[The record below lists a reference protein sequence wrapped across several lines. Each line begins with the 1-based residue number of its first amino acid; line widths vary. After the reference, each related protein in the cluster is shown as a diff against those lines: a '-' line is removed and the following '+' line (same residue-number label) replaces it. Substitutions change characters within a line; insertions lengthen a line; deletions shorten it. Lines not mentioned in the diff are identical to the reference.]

1 MLALFVGLLLIFAQ
15 FYGTPTASLQSVK
28 EQHTLQNNSTEG
40 ALELIVAFS
49 SASYMETEGTR
60 HVYATVTAVPAPDRE
75 VTVNIAVA
83 GSGAT
88 LPNHPDGSVTIAC
101 GETSVEVAI
110 QFQDDS
116 GSVTLTLS
124 LPADTANVALGN
136 PSSAVITVGN
146 PPPIFAPNTPVELS
160 VPENSGAG
168 EAVGVV
174 AASDPGDT
182 LSYRLSGEGSD
193 KFEMDD
199 TGRITVKSGA
209 VLDYESQPTHTV
221 TVTATDSA
229 DQSVAVNV
237 AIRMVDVD
245 EPPPP
250 VAPMSI
256 KRNADNPTSTLDVS
270 WTAPVVPS
278 DVPPITGYE
287 LQYREQ
293 GETDWNTHTMAETVT
308 ETTIDN
314 LLSNTVY
321 EVWVRSANDE
331 GESVW
336 SLSDGTTDMADLVV
350 TFGSDTYTESPGT
363 RTVATKVTVSPKA
376 DRTVRLNIE
385 IVGEGAVL
393 SRHPNGQAAIRR
405 RAGLVTVP
413 VEFQNDTGS
422 VTLTVSLL
430 GKPERIT
437 LGNPSSTVVSIQDN
451 QPPVF
456 GPGTPTE
463 LPVRE
468 NSNVGQ
474 RVGTVQAMDPGD
486 TLTYELSG
494 IGSDK
499 FSIDNSGLIG
509 VGTDANLDYEGKA
522 SYTVTVTAKDSANQE
537 VSIDVTVSISD
548 VDEPP
553 PAPNSLTAAPAAADG
568 HTTLEVEWMAPSTP
582 DGVPEITGYEVG
594 YRAQEETSW
603 TGHPAAGQATVVHI
617 DDLSSNT
624 VYEVRVRAINDEGE
638 SDWVQGSGTT
648 DMAEPAIGDVDS
660 QTPAPTRPPGG
671 GGSVNVVGANA
682 APQFIEGRSTVRR
695 VDENLPPGSGI
706 GQPVEAHDS
715 DPNDEVTYFLA
726 GVDLMSFQIDEQS
739 GQIVSIE
746 SLDFEEKAS
755 YAVRVIARDKRRGTA
770 RIEVTIEVNNV
781 DEEGFTSLTVDETS
795 PQGTITATLRDSD
808 SGVSD
813 VRWQWEVS
821 RDGGNTWT
829 DILRAGSASYTPMH
843 GDLNNLVR
851 AVAYYTD
858 GHGPAKIAGNEA
870 VLVKRAQP
878 PPPTPTPV
886 PTPTPTLKPTPYPT
900 STPAPITTPTL
911 KPTPYP
917 TSTPEPIATPTL
929 TPSPTPKPTPTP
941 TASPTATPI
950 PTASPIPTAAPSPM
964 AMQVPTASPVPR
976 PTPSPTATTVPT
988 ATPSPTPT
996 PVPTREDSSGVQTP
1010 DAVAPLTDAK
1020 GGGIPRWMYVLV
1032 PAVIVVGAAARLA
1045 ARMTR
1050 R

>member
-49 SASYMETEGTR
+49 SASYAENEGTR
-60 HVYATVTAVPAPDRE
+60 TVYAMLTAVPAPNRE
-75 VTVNIAVA
+75 VTVNVAVA

-101 GETSVEVAI
+101 EETSVEVAV

-116 GSVTLTLS
+116 SSVTLTLS
-124 LPADTANVALGN
+124 LPADTANVTLGS
-136 PSSAVITVGN
+136 PSNAVITVGN
-146 PPPIFAPNTPVELS
+146 PPPVFAPNTPVEFS
-160 VPENSGAG
+160 VSENSGAG
-168 EAVGVV
+168 DAVGVV

-193 KFEMDD
+193 KFEVDD

-209 VLDYESQPTHTV
+209 VLDYESQPIHTV

-287 LQYREQ
+287 LQYRER
-293 GETDWNTHTMAETVT
+293 GETDWNTHTKAETVT
-308 ETTIDN
+308 QTTVDN

-321 EVWVRSANDE
+321 EVWVRSVNDE

-363 RTVATKVTVSPKA
+363 RTVATKVTVNPKA

-422 VTLTVSLL
+422 VTLTVSLS
-430 GKPERIT
+430 GRAEKVT
-437 LGNPSSTVVSIQDN
+437 LGSPASTVVSINDN
-451 QPPVF
+451 LPPVF
-456 GPGTPTE
+456 GPDTPTE
-463 LPVRE
+463 FSVAE
-468 NSNVGQ
+468 NSGVGQ
-474 RVGTVQAMDPGD
+474 SVGTVQATDPGD

-499 FSIDNSGLIG
+499 FIIDNSGLIA
-509 VGTDANLDYEGKA
+509 VGADANLDYEGKA
-522 SYTVTVTAKDSANQE
+522 SYTVTVTAKDSANQK

-553 PAPNSLTAAPAAADG
+553 VAPDSLSAAPAAADG
-568 HTTLEVEWMAPSTP
+568 HTTLKVEWMAPSMP
-582 DGVPEITGYEVG
+582 DGVPEITGYQVG
-594 YRAQEETSW
+594 YRAQGETSW
-603 TGHPAAGQATVVHI
+603 TGHPTDRQATVVYI
-617 DDLSSNT
+617 DNLSSNT
-624 VYEVRVRAINDEGE
+624 VYEVQVRAINHEGE
-638 SDWVQGSGTT
+638 SDWAQGSGTT
-648 DMAEPAIGDVDS
+648 DMAEPAIGDVDP
-660 QTPAPTRPPGG
+660 QMPAPPRPPGG
-671 GGSVNVVGANA
+671 GSSGSVVVGANA

-695 VDENLPPGSGI
+695 VYENLPPGSGI

-715 DPNDEVTYFLA
+715 DPNDEMTYLLA
-726 GVDLMSFQIDEQS
+726 GVDLMSFGIDEKS
-739 GQIVSIE
+739 GQIVVLGT
-746 SLDFEEKAS
+746 LDFEKKAVYS
-755 YAVRVIARDKRRGTA
+755 VRVIARDKRRGTA

-795 PQGTITATLRDSD
+795 PQGTITATLSDSD
-808 SGVSD
+808 GGVSD
-813 VRWQWEVS
+813 VRWQWETS
-821 RDGGNTWT
+821 SDGGGAWR
-829 DILRAGSASYTPMH
+829 DIPGTVLASFTPAH

-851 AVAYYTD
+851 AVVYYTD
-858 GHGPAKIAGNEA
+858 GHGPGKIAGNEA
-870 VLVKRAQP
+870 VLVERAQP

-911 KPTPYP
+911 
-917 TSTPEPIATPTL
+917 

-941 TASPTATPI
+941 TASPTATPF
-950 PTASPIPTAAPSPM
+950 PTASPIPTATPSPM
-964 AMQVPTASPVPR
+964 AMQVPTATRVPR

-996 PVPTREDSSGVQTP
+996 PVPTREDSSGAQTP
-1010 DAVAPLTDAK
+1010 DAVAPPTDAE
-1020 GGGIPRWMYVLV
+1020 GGGIPTWIYVIV
-1032 PAVIVVGAAARLA
+1032 AAVIVGGAAARLA

>member
-49 SASYMETEGTR
+49 SASYAENEGTR
-60 HVYATVTAVPAPDRE
+60 TVYATLTAVPAPNRE
-75 VTVNIAVA
+75 VTVNVAVA

-88 LPNHPDGSVTIAC
+88 LPNHPDGSVTIVC
-101 GETSVEVAI
+101 GETSVEVAV
-110 QFQDDS
+110 QFQVDS

-124 LPADTANVALGN
+124 LPADTVNVTLGN

-146 PPPIFAPNTPVELS
+146 PPPVFAPNTPLELS

-174 AASDPGDT
+174 AASDPGDNLT
-182 LSYRLSGEGSD
+182 YRLSGEGLD
-193 KFEMDD
+193 KFKVDD

-287 LQYREQ
+287 LQYRER
-293 GETDWNTHTMAETVT
+293 GETDWNTHTKAETVT
-308 ETTIDN
+308 QTTVDN

-321 EVWVRSANDE
+321 EVWVRSVNDE

-430 GKPERIT
+430 GRPERIT

-463 LPVRE
+463 LSVRE
-468 NSNVGQ
+468 NSSVGQ
-474 RVGTVQAMDPGD
+474 AVGTVQATDPGD
-486 TLTYELSG
+486 TLTYRLSG
-494 IGSDK
+494 EGSET
-499 FSIDNSGLIG
+499 FGIDNSGLII
-509 VGTDANLDYEGKA
+509 VGGDANLDYEGKA
-522 SYTVTVTAKDSANQE
+522 SYAITVTAKDSANQE

-548 VDEPP
+548 MDEPP
-553 PAPNSLTAAPAAADG
+553 AAPDSLSAAPAAADG
-568 HTTLEVEWMAPSTP
+568 HTTLKVEWMAPSMP
-582 DGVPEITGYEVG
+582 DGVPEITGYQVG
-594 YRAQEETSW
+594 YRAQGETSW
-603 TGHPAAGQATVVHI
+603 TGHPADRQATVVHI

-624 VYEVRVRAINDEGE
+624 VYEVQVRAINHEGE
-638 SDWVQGSGTT
+638 SDWAQGSGTT

-660 QTPAPTRPPGG
+660 QMPASPRPPGG
-671 GGSVNVVGANA
+671 GSSGSVVVAANA

-726 GVDLMSFQIDEQS
+726 GVDLMSFGIDEKS
-739 GQIVSIE
+739 GQIGVLGT
-746 SLDFEEKAS
+746 LDFEKKVAYS
-755 YAVRVIARDKRRGTA
+755 VRVIARDNSRGTA

-808 SGVSD
+808 GGVSD

-870 VLVKRAQP
+870 VLVERAQP

-886 PTPTPTLKPTPYPT
+886 PTQTPTLKPTRTLKPTPYPT
-900 STPAPITTPTL
+900 STPAPIT
-911 KPTPYP
+911 
-917 TSTPEPIATPTL
+917 TPTL

-941 TASPTATPI
+941 TASPTATPT
-950 PTASPIPTAAPSPM
+950 PTASPTPTAAPTPTVVQ
-964 AMQVPTASPVPR
+964 APTATPVLM
-976 PTPSPTATTVPT
+976 PTRSPTATTVPT

-996 PVPTREDSSGVQTP
+996 PVPTREDSSGAQTP
-1010 DAVAPLTDAK
+1010 DAVAPPTDAK
-1020 GGGIPRWMYVLV
+1020 GGGIPTWIYVIV
-1032 PAVIVVGAAARLA
+1032 AAVIVGGAAAMLA

>member
-49 SASYMETEGTR
+49 SASYTENEGTR
-60 HVYATVTAVPAPDRE
+60 TVYATVTAAPAPDRE

-237 AIRMVDVD
+237 TIRMVDVD

-287 LQYREQ
+287 LQYRER
-293 GETDWNTHTMAETVT
+293 GETDWNTQTKAETVT

-331 GESVW
+331 GASVW

-422 VTLTVSLL
+422 VTLTVSL
-430 GKPERIT
+430 
-437 LGNPSSTVVSIQDN
+437 
-451 QPPVF
+451 
-456 GPGTPTE
+456 
-463 LPVRE
+463 
-468 NSNVGQ
+468 
-474 RVGTVQAMDPGD
+474 
-486 TLTYELSG
+486 
-494 IGSDK
+494 
-499 FSIDNSGLIG
+499 
-509 VGTDANLDYEGKA
+509 
-522 SYTVTVTAKDSANQE
+522 
-537 VSIDVTVSISD
+537 
-548 VDEPP
+548 
-553 PAPNSLTAAPAAADG
+553 PA
-568 HTTLEVEWMAPSTP
+568 W
-582 DGVPEITGYEVG
+582 
-594 YRAQEETSW
+594 
-603 TGHPAAGQATVVHI
+603 
-617 DDLSSNT
+617 
-624 VYEVRVRAINDEGE
+624 
-638 SDWVQGSGTT
+638 
-648 DMAEPAIGDVDS
+648 
-660 QTPAPTRPPGG
+660 
-671 GGSVNVVGANA
+671 
-682 APQFIEGRSTVRR
+682 
-695 VDENLPPGSGI
+695 
-706 GQPVEAHDS
+706 
-715 DPNDEVTYFLA
+715 
-726 GVDLMSFQIDEQS
+726 
-739 GQIVSIE
+739 
-746 SLDFEEKAS
+746 
-755 YAVRVIARDKRRGTA
+755 
-770 RIEVTIEVNNV
+770 
-781 DEEGFTSLTVDETS
+781 
-795 PQGTITATLRDSD
+795 
-808 SGVSD
+808 
-813 VRWQWEVS
+813 
-821 RDGGNTWT
+821 
-829 DILRAGSASYTPMH
+829 
-843 GDLNNLVR
+843 
-851 AVAYYTD
+851 
-858 GHGPAKIAGNEA
+858 
-870 VLVKRAQP
+870 
-878 PPPTPTPV
+878 
-886 PTPTPTLKPTPYPT
+886 
-900 STPAPITTPTL
+900 
-911 KPTPYP
+911 
-917 TSTPEPIATPTL
+917 
-929 TPSPTPKPTPTP
+929 
-941 TASPTATPI
+941 
-950 PTASPIPTAAPSPM
+950 
-964 AMQVPTASPVPR
+964 
-976 PTPSPTATTVPT
+976 
-988 ATPSPTPT
+988 
-996 PVPTREDSSGVQTP
+996 
-1010 DAVAPLTDAK
+1010 
-1020 GGGIPRWMYVLV
+1020 
-1032 PAVIVVGAAARLA
+1032 
-1045 ARMTR
+1045 
-1050 R
+1050 

>member
-49 SASYMETEGTR
+49 SASYAENKGTR
-60 HVYATVTAVPAPDRE
+60 TVYATVTAAPAPDRE

-124 LPADTANVALGN
+124 LPADTANVTLGN

-146 PPPIFAPNTPVELS
+146 PPPIFVPNIPVELAVS
-160 VPENSGAG
+160 ENSGAG
-168 EAVGVV
+168 ETVGVV

-182 LSYRLSGEGSD
+182 LSYRLSGIGSD
-193 KFEMDD
+193 KFEVDD

-270 WTAPVVPS
+270 WAAPVVPS

-293 GETDWNTHTMAETVT
+293 GKTDWNTQTMAETVT

-331 GESVW
+331 GASVW

-363 RTVATKVTVSPKA
+363 RTVATEVTVSPKA
-376 DRTVRLNIE
+376 DRPVRINIE

-422 VTLTVSLL
+422 VTLTVSLPAEVE
-430 GKPERIT
+430 KVT
-437 LGNPSSTVVSIQDN
+437 LGSPSTAVVSIGDN
-451 QPPVF
+451 RPPAF
-456 GPGTPTE
+456 GSDTPTE
-463 LPVRE
+463 LSIVE
-468 NSNVGQ
+468 NSGAGQ
-474 RVGTVQAMDPGD
+474 SVGTVQATDPGD

-522 SYTVTVTAKDSANQE
+522 SYTVTVTAKDSANQSA
-537 VSIDVTVSISD
+537 SIGVTVSLFD

-553 PAPNSLTAAPAAADG
+553 PAPDSVTVASAAADG
-568 HTTLEVEWMAPSTP
+568 HTTLKVEWMAPSLP
-582 DGVPEITGYEVG
+582 DGVPEITGYQVG
-594 YRAQEETSW
+594 YRAQGETSW
-603 TGHPAAGQATVVHI
+603 TGHPAAGQVTVVHI

-638 SDWVQGSGTT
+638 SDWVQGRGMT
-648 DMAEPAIGDVDS
+648 DMAEPAVGDGDS
-660 QTPAPTRPPGG
+660 QAPTTPRPPGG
-671 GGSVNVVGANA
+671 GSSGSVVVGANA

-695 VDENLPPGSGI
+695 VDENLPPGSDI

-726 GVDLMSFQIDEQS
+726 GVDLMSFGIDEKS
-739 GQIVSIE
+739 GQIGVLGT
-746 SLDFEEKAS
+746 LDFEKKAAYS
-755 YAVRVIARDKRRGTA
+755 VRVIARDNSRGTA

-795 PQGTITATLRDSD
+795 PKGAITATLRDSD
-808 SGVSD
+808 GGVSD
-813 VRWQWEVS
+813 VRWQWEIS
-821 RDGGNTWT
+821 RDEGNTWT

-911 KPTPYP
+911 
-917 TSTPEPIATPTL
+917 

-950 PTASPIPTAAPSPM
+950 PTASPIPTAAPTPM

-996 PVPTREDSSGVQTP
+996 PVPTREDSSGAQTP
-1010 DAVAPLTDAK
+1010 DVVAPPTDAK
-1020 GGGIPRWMYVLV
+1020 GGGIPTWIYVLV
-1032 PAVIVVGAAARLA
+1032 AAVIVGGAAARLA